1 MSKIREEAPCNF
13 FVDKSR
19 FIKYNLCMNDTIRIV
34 SIVTLFGLAFF
45 CLQVGVFLL
54 TGHKLKNNSRR
65 TLILLEIFTGL
76 LLAFDALA
84 YVFRGNAGQIG
95 FYIVRASN
103 FMVFALNYVNTFL
116 FCFYSAEFIKSDLLE
131 FKILRSPRSGV
142 KSGVPIHL
150 FAVSY
155 ICLAGIV
162 LTIISQP
169 TNLFYYFDEE
179 GFYHRGSLYSLS
191 VVLGLLPGL
200 ITLVMIFQSKRR
212 LPQNIFVSLV
222 VYPFFPIIGIFLALA
237 FYGIS
242 WIDLGYGI
250 GALHLFYSSIK
261 LMELEFYS
269 DKKEGFRLSP
279 SYKQSTT
286 IPEMKRRI
294 ARSHL
299 WQVICALSGGLI
311 LVFVI
316 LSITGINI
324 PKRTEVIHTPYVQN
338 LKTKPVCVTFLRD
351 PEKVWFVDDDPTIF
365 GAQFNGVLYNN
376 MKATVI
382 TDWKFTIEIPGRCSI
397 DPGPWN
403 GNFSLTE
410 TELRV
415 RKPQLHDKENIHGV
429 DFYRVNPSKNL
440 GFGCI
445 MYAPKGFSPLTSKI
459 VLTYEGVLKPL
470 SYIVFDVIFV
480 LLAILFIVSLTVS
493 FTEGKLIRVEE
504 ENKRL
509 EDTVKERTKEL
520 QEEKNRSEA
529 LLLNILPEEVAKRL
543 AIDKNARIADKI
555 ENASVLFADIV
566 GFTKI
571 TSGLDA
577 NTIVGALNALYSRI
591 DERAKREGIEK
602 IKTIGDSYMAASG
615 LFGNEPAEKNAL
627 AIVQF
632 ARGMLKDIED
642 FNASSDVKLFMRI
655 GINSGSLIAGVIGKT
670 KFVYDIWGDTVNVA
684 SRMESSGE
692 TSKIH
697 VSEQTMALTKAA
709 IAYSEPVEMEIKGK
723 GVMKTYFISE

>member
-1 MSKIREEAPCNF
+1 MDN
-13 FVDKSR
+13 SR
-19 FIKYNLCMNDTIRIV
+19 FIKYNLYMNDTVRIV

-54 TGHKLKNNSRR
+54 TGHKLKDNSRR
-65 TLILLEIFTGL
+65 TLILLQFVTGL
-76 LLAFDALA
+76 LLAFDACA
-84 YVFRGNAGQIG
+84 YVFRGNSGQIG
-95 FYIVRASN
+95 YYIVRASN

-116 FCFYSAEFIKSDLLE
+116 FCFYSAEFIKSDLLD
-131 FKILRSPRSGV
+131 FKIIRSPRTAI
-142 KSGVPIHL
+142 KSGVPVHL
-150 FAVSY
+150 FVVFY
-155 ICLAGIV
+155 ICLLGVV

-179 GFYHRGSLYSLS
+179 GFYHRSSLYSLS

-200 ITLVMIFQSKRR
+200 ITLAMIFQSKKR
-212 LPQNIFVSLV
+212 LPQNVFVSLV
-222 VYPFFPIIGIFLALA
+222 IYPVFPILGIFLALA

-261 LMELEFYS
+261 LMELEFYA
-269 DKKEGFRLSP
+269 DKKDGPRLSP
-279 SYKQSTT
+279 SYKQADA
-286 IPEMKRRI
+286 IPEMKKRI
-294 ARSHL
+294 ARSHF
-299 WQVICALSGGLI
+299 WQVICAISGGLLAI
-311 LVFVI
+311 FVI
-316 LSITGINI
+316 ISITGINI
-324 PKRTEVIHTPYVQN
+324 PKRTEVIHTPYAQN
-338 LKTKPVCVTFLRD
+338 VKTKPVCVTFLRD
-351 PEKVWFVDDDPTIF
+351 PEKVWFVDEDPTIF

-382 TDWKFTIEIPGRCSI
+382 TDWKFTIEVPDYCSI

-403 GNFSLTE
+403 GNFSLAGN
-410 TELRV
+410 ELRV
-415 RKPQLHDKENIHGV
+415 RKPQISDKENIHGV
-429 DFYRVNPSKNL
+429 DFYRVNPLKTL

-445 MYAPKGFSPLTSKI
+445 MYATKGFSPLYSKI
-459 VLTYEGVLKPL
+459 VLSYEGVLKPL
-470 SYIVFDVIFV
+470 SYLGFDIVFV
-480 LLAILFIVSLTVS
+480 LLSILFIVSLTVS

-504 ENKRL
+504 ENKKL

-577 NTIVGALNALYSRI
+577 NTVVGALNSLYSRI

-615 LFGNEPAEKNAL
+615 LFGNEEAQKNAL
-627 AIVQF
+627 AIVNF

-642 FNASSDVKLFMRI
+642 FNATSDVKLFMRI

-697 VSEQTMALTKAA
+697 VSEQTMALIKDA

>member
-1 MSKIREEAPCNF
+1 
-13 FVDKSR
+13 
-19 FIKYNLCMNDTIRIV
+19 MNDTIRII

-54 TGHKLKNNSRR
+54 TGHKLKDNSRR
-65 TLILLEIFTGL
+65 TLILLQFITGL
-76 LLAFDALA
+76 LLAFDACA
-84 YVFRGNAGQIG
+84 YVFRGNDGQIG
-95 FYIVRASN
+95 FYIVRVSN
-103 FMVFALNYVNTFL
+103 FMVYALNYVTTFIY
-116 FCFYSAEFIKSDLLE
+116 CFYSAEFIKSDLLP
-131 FKILRSPRSGV
+131 FKTLRSPRAAI
-142 KSGVPIHL
+142 KSGVPVHL
-150 FAVSY
+150 FVVFY
-155 ICLAGIV
+155 ICLVGII
-162 LTIISQP
+162 LTVVSQFA
-169 TNLFYYFDEE
+169 NLFYYFDEE
-179 GFYHRGSLYSLS
+179 GLYHRSSLYSLS

-200 ITLVMIFQSKRR
+200 ITLAMVFQSKKR
-212 LPQNIFVSLV
+212 LQKNIFVSLAI
-222 VYPFFPIIGIFLALA
+222 YPLFPILGIFLALA

-261 LMELEFYS
+261 LMELEFYA
-269 DKKEGFRLSP
+269 DKKDGPRLSP
-279 SYKQSTT
+279 SYKQADA
-286 IPEMKRRI
+286 IPEMRKRI

-299 WQVICALSGGLI
+299 WQIVCALSGGLL
-311 LVFVI
+311 LVLVI

-338 LKTKPVCVTFLRD
+338 VKSKPVCVTFLRD
-351 PEKVWFVDDDPTIF
+351 PEKVWFVDADPTIF

-376 MKATVI
+376 MRATVI

-415 RKPQLHDKENIHGV
+415 RKPQINDKENIHGV

-445 MYAPKGFSPLTSKI
+445 MYAPKGFSPLTSKM

-504 ENKRL
+504 ENRKL

-520 QEEKNRSEA
+520 QEEKNRSEE

-543 AIDKNARIADKI
+543 AIDKNARIADKV

-571 TSGLDA
+571 TSSLDA
-577 NTIVGALNALYSRI
+577 DTVVGALNSLYSRI

-602 IKTIGDSYMAASG
+602 IKTIGDSYMAAAG
-615 LFGNEPAEKNAL
+615 LFGNEPAQKNAL
-627 AIVQF
+627 AIINF
-632 ARGMLKDIED
+632 ARGMLQDIED
-642 FNASSDVKLFMRI
+642 FNASSNVKLFMRI

-670 KFVYDIWGDTVNVA
+670 KFVYDVWGDTVNVA
-684 SRMESSGE
+684 SRMESSGQ

-697 VSEQTMALTKAA
+697 VSEPTMILTKDA
-709 IAYSEPVEMEIKGK
+709 IDYSDPVEMEIKGK
-723 GVMKTYFISE
+723 GVMKTYFLA

>member
-1 MSKIREEAPCNF
+1 M
-13 FVDKSR
+13 DKSS
-19 FIKYNLCMNDTIRIV
+19 FIKYNLYMNDTVRII

-54 TGHKLKNNSRR
+54 TGHKFKENSRR
-65 TLILLEIFTGL
+65 TLILLQFVTGL
-76 LLAFDALA
+76 LLAFDACA
-84 YVFRGNAGQIG
+84 YVFRGNVGQIG

-116 FCFYSAEFIKSDLLE
+116 FCFYSAEFIKSDLLDT
-131 FKILRSPRSGV
+131 KIFRSPRTAI
-142 KSGVPIHL
+142 KSGVPVHL
-150 FAVSY
+150 FVVFY
-155 ICLAGIV
+155 ICLLGVV

-179 GFYHRGSLYSLS
+179 GFYHRSSLYSLS

-200 ITLVMIFQSKRR
+200 ITLAMIFQSKRR

-222 VYPFFPIIGIFLALA
+222 IYPLFPIVGIVFALLY
-237 FYGIS
+237 YGIS

-261 LMELEFYS
+261 LMELEFYA
-269 DKKEGFRLSP
+269 DKKDGPRLSP
-279 SYKQSTT
+279 SYKQADA
-286 IPEMKRRI
+286 IPEMKKRI

-299 WQVICALSGGLI
+299 WQVICAISGGL
-311 LVFVI
+311 LAVFVI

-338 LKTKPVCVTFLRD
+338 VKSKPVCVTFMRD
-351 PEKVWFVDDDPTIF
+351 PEKVWFVDDDPTVF

-382 TDWKFTIEIPGRCSI
+382 TDWKFTIEVPDRCSI

-403 GNFSLTE
+403 GNFSLSSG
-410 TELRV
+410 ELKV
-415 RKPQLHDKENIHGV
+415 RKPQINDKENIHGV
-429 DFYRVNPSKNL
+429 DFYRVNPLKNL

-459 VLTYEGVLKPL
+459 VLTYDGVLKPL
-470 SYIVFDVIFV
+470 SYIVFDVVFV
-480 LLAILFIVSLTVS
+480 LLAILFIVSVTVS
-493 FTEGKLIRVEE
+493 LTEGKLIRVEE
-504 ENKRL
+504 ENRKL

-520 QEEKNRSEA
+520 QEEKNRSEE

-577 NTIVGALNALYSRI
+577 NTIVGALNSLYSRI

-627 AIVQF
+627 AIVNF

-642 FNASSDVKLFMRI
+642 FNASSNVKLFMRI

-697 VSEQTMALTKAA
+697 VSEQTMALTKTA
-709 IAYSEPVEMEIKGK
+709 IDYSDPVEMEIKGK
-723 GVMKTYFISE
+723 GAMKTYFIS

>member
-1 MSKIREEAPCNF
+1 M
-13 FVDKSR
+13 DKSR
-19 FIKYNLCMNDTIRIV
+19 FIKYNLYMNDTVRIV

-54 TGHKLKNNSRR
+54 SGHKLKDNSRR
-65 TLILLEIFTGL
+65 TLILMEIVTGL
-76 LLAFDALA
+76 LLAFDACA
-84 YVFRGNAGQIG
+84 YVFRGNSGQIG
-95 FYIVRASN
+95 YYIVRVSN
-103 FMVFALNYVNTFL
+103 FMVYALNYVTTFV

-131 FKILRSPRSGV
+131 FKILRSPRAAV
-142 KSGVPIHL
+142 KNGVPIHL
-150 FAVSY
+150 FVVTY

-162 LTIISQP
+162 LTIASQFA
-169 TNLFYYFDEE
+169 NLFYYFDEE
-179 GFYHRGSLYSLS
+179 GFYHRSSLYSLS

-200 ITLVMIFQSKRR
+200 ITLMMIFQSKKR

-222 VYPFFPIIGIFLALA
+222 VYPFFPIVGIFFALA

-261 LMELEFYS
+261 LMELEFYA
-269 DKKEGFRLSP
+269 DKKDGPRLSP
-279 SYKQSTT
+279 SYKQADA
-286 IPEMKRRI
+286 IPEMKKRI

-299 WQVICALSGGLI
+299 WQVICALTGGLLAI
-311 LVFVI
+311 FVI
-316 LSITGINI
+316 ISITGINI

-338 LKTKPVCVTFLRD
+338 VKTKPVCVTFLRD

-410 TELRV
+410 SELKI
-415 RKPQLHDKENIHGV
+415 RKPQINDKENIHGV

-445 MYAPKGFSPLTSKI
+445 MYAPKGFSPLTSKM

-470 SYIVFDVIFV
+470 SYIGFDVGFV
-480 LLAILFIVSLTVS
+480 LLAVLFIVSLTVS

-504 ENKRL
+504 ENKKL

-577 NTIVGALNALYSRI
+577 NTVVGALNSLYSRI

-615 LFGNEPAEKNAL
+615 LFGNEAAEKNAL

-642 FNASSDVKLFMRI
+642 FNATSDVKLFMRI

-697 VSEQTMALTKAA
+697 VSEQTMALIKDA

-723 GVMKTYFISE
+723 GAMKTYFISE